1 MSGHSKWNNIAKR
14 KGANDAKKAKIFTKI
29 GREMAIAIKE
39 GGSANPDFNARLRDC
54 IAKAKANNMP
64 NDNIKR
70 TLDKYSGANG
80 QVDYEANNY
89 EGYGVGGVAVVVE
102 TLTDNKN
109 RTVADVRH
117 LFDKYGAG
125 LGASGCVSW
134 QFDKKG
140 VIIMES
146 EGLDED
152 AVMMQALD
160 AGAEDFLVEE
170 GVFEIYTAPDDF
182 STVREALEKEGYT
195 FAQAELQMVPQNYIT
210 LEKEEDMAQMRKLL
224 DNLEDND
231 DVQAVWHNWENED
244 DYEGKCP
251 GQNRIKKHRI
261 PKYAVLSSLSHK
273 LHRTHCSLG
282 AIRYGLCHL
291 QQTAG
296 AVTGRKQ
303 AGHSRRAVGVRLDA
317 RAVQLRAQLAG
328 EIAAASRTIGDKH
341 AGNAQRFSLGKRH
354 ARHQFIA
361 LNRAYLARFHAQT
374 VRQIRRGLAAIG
386 QQRNGLRHR
395 QQHPCFLERIL
406 TLTEHGNVLAAIE
419 KRVTDGAVA
428 DAAALKC
435 GYALD
440 FRHRTRRTG
449 CQNDRIRVKHAVRS
463 LNREALRRILN
474 TGYLGLPQ
482 NRTQTFSLLLS
493 ALEQLCPG
501 NRLNK
506 AEIILDLV
514 RFDQRTAVLIQN
526 GCLHAGAYRV
536 NRSTQSRRSATNDN
550 HIGHSFVLSKLRME
564 NGK

>member
-125 LGASGCVSW
+125 LGASGRVSW

-244 DYEGKCP
+244 DYEG
-251 GQNRIKKHRI
+251 
-261 PKYAVLSSLSHK
+261 
-273 LHRTHCSLG
+273 
-282 AIRYGLCHL
+282 
-291 QQTAG
+291 
-296 AVTGRKQ
+296 
-303 AGHSRRAVGVRLDA
+303 
-317 RAVQLRAQLAG
+317 
-328 EIAAASRTIGDKH
+328 
-341 AGNAQRFSLGKRH
+341 
-354 ARHQFIA
+354 
-361 LNRAYLARFHAQT
+361 
-374 VRQIRRGLAAIG
+374 
-386 QQRNGLRHR
+386 
-395 QQHPCFLERIL
+395 
-406 TLTEHGNVLAAIE
+406 
-419 KRVTDGAVA
+419 
-428 DAAALKC
+428 
-435 GYALD
+435 
-440 FRHRTRRTG
+440 
-449 CQNDRIRVKHAVRS
+449 
-463 LNREALRRILN
+463 
-474 TGYLGLPQ
+474 
-482 NRTQTFSLLLS
+482 
-493 ALEQLCPG
+493 
-501 NRLNK
+501 
-506 AEIILDLV
+506 
-514 RFDQRTAVLIQN
+514 
-526 GCLHAGAYRV
+526 
-536 NRSTQSRRSATNDN
+536 
-550 HIGHSFVLSKLRME
+550 
-564 NGK
+564 

>member
-117 LFDKYGAG
+117 LFDKYGTG

-244 DYEGKCP
+244 DYEG
-251 GQNRIKKHRI
+251 
-261 PKYAVLSSLSHK
+261 
-273 LHRTHCSLG
+273 
-282 AIRYGLCHL
+282 
-291 QQTAG
+291 
-296 AVTGRKQ
+296 
-303 AGHSRRAVGVRLDA
+303 
-317 RAVQLRAQLAG
+317 
-328 EIAAASRTIGDKH
+328 
-341 AGNAQRFSLGKRH
+341 
-354 ARHQFIA
+354 
-361 LNRAYLARFHAQT
+361 
-374 VRQIRRGLAAIG
+374 
-386 QQRNGLRHR
+386 
-395 QQHPCFLERIL
+395 
-406 TLTEHGNVLAAIE
+406 
-419 KRVTDGAVA
+419 
-428 DAAALKC
+428 
-435 GYALD
+435 
-440 FRHRTRRTG
+440 
-449 CQNDRIRVKHAVRS
+449 
-463 LNREALRRILN
+463 
-474 TGYLGLPQ
+474 
-482 NRTQTFSLLLS
+482 
-493 ALEQLCPG
+493 
-501 NRLNK
+501 
-506 AEIILDLV
+506 
-514 RFDQRTAVLIQN
+514 
-526 GCLHAGAYRV
+526 
-536 NRSTQSRRSATNDN
+536 
-550 HIGHSFVLSKLRME
+550 
-564 NGK
+564 